1 MGEFG
6 FFVIFR
12 TFDITGD
19 DMCKLMTCE
28 SVYLVHVY
36 RYKSIDVFDRSVD
49 EIFVKVNFS
58 TFRDIAL
65 VQ

>member
-1 MGEFG
+1 
-6 FFVIFR
+6 
-12 TFDITGD
+12 
-19 DMCKLMTCE
+19 MCKLMTCE